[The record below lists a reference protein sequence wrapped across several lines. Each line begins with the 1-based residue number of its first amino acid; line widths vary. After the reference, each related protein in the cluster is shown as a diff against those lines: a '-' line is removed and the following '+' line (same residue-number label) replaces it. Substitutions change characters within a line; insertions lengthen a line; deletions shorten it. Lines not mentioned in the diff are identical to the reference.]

1 MSPPPAGATGGPGEP
16 TVPAWLRG
24 LPRAP
29 EYRPTESEFADP
41 IAFLSRVEREAAAY
55 GICKVIPPYPRP
67 SRRFVFAHLNRSLT
81 SSDAVNP
88 TVSGSSSSTAPAGP
102 ESAAVFTTRH
112 QELGTPRRGR
122 PPPQVLKQVW
132 QSGEQYTLEQFEAK
146 SRAFSKIHLAGL
158 REPTALEVES
168 LFWKASAD
176 RPIYIEYAN
185 DVPGSGFAA
194 PPQSWRRKKRRREG
208 DQVEEGEKGSGWR
221 LSGSPWNLQ
230 AIARAPGSLT
240 RFMPDDV
247 PGVTSPM
254 VYIGMLF
261 SWFAW
266 HVEDHELHS
275 LNFLHTGAPKTWYA
289 VPGDRASELEEVIRV
304 HGYGGNP
311 DRLASLAVLGEKT
324 TLMSPDVL
332 VARGVPCCRLVQYPG
347 EFVVTFP
354 RAYHIGFS
362 HGFNC
367 GEAANFATPQW
378 LKFAKEAAVRRAV
391 MNHLPMLSH
400 QQLLYLLA
408 VSFITRTP
416 SVLSGLRMSRL
427 RDRRKEERELLV
439 KQEFLQDMISENK
452 LLCSFLKKKSIN
464 DVVLWEPDLLP
475 SSTALNSCSSGSK
488 APEKKSEDSC
498 RIESSQCNYK
508 DNSTSDGSVR
518 MIGTQ
523 TKCMSGNS
531 KSSDSASACMEK
543 PDTDIDDEDDLPF
556 DLSID
561 SGSLTCVAC
570 GILGYPFMAILQPS
584 RETLERISLVH
595 RERYKLSSEKE
606 NCCPAGGNF
615 DSYGTLTNASAYVSG
630 CSFVPNRPS
639 CSAEQPCLAT
649 PVEQANI
656 DHQNVKSHKDV
667 CLAENELAG
676 PVQQC
681 SNSPHSCRSENTLHS
696 CSKRGKSDNTIP
708 KDSLGPEV
716 SKQTV
721 RGDIDAQAVES
732 CDGTINWNT
741 SSTFARPRIFCLQH
755 ALEIEELLE
764 GKGGVHALII
774 CHSDYIKLKALAIS
788 IAEEI
793 EFQFDCTDVSLANAS
808 KSDLHLINISIDD
821 EGHEE
826 DGRNWTS
833 QIGLNLKYCA
843 KLRKETSGN
852 QEQSPLSVWGLFSN
866 PSPVSVVPN
875 LKWLCKK
882 ARTPYKVIGI
892 IYSSGATAATA
903 IAEEVKPEVKEE
915 IGTTGYVCEDDS
927 RQHTFQQNG
936 LLQLSGLH
944 DSDGR
949 GNKHLC
955 SESGHDRHCL
965 IDIPIA
971 VAEYPMKHQV
981 CEGPVNVSRCNDSI
995 CSSDSQDSP
1004 PLATSPVDV
1013 YQGCIQSSELSN
1025 STTFSVQQF
1034 LNDKSTSVEGSI
1046 NCLSNNEY
1054 LESQDVTL
1062 RCRDEW
1068 LQVQKDQEEMG
1079 LCNNP
1084 NRTSVDPG
1092 LKEDLVISEEKHGIT
1107 VSATLENEEG
1117 CCAKTSNCSDTV
1129 IKTNES
1135 ATVNQLENRDVG
1147 AVVKQKSSCDEMTCS
1162 ADIEC
1167 SITFGCLGSADVPGS
1182 TQPLLVPHDLM
1193 SDELQIAS
1201 HHCVV
1206 KAIEPK
1212 SNDSAK
1218 HGSPQ
1223 IDNLILEDAQAASTT
1238 AIPGH
1243 DGKSVHTGS
1252 NSFDILLGAL
1262 AEESKGTDPPGKD
1275 EVGKASLTLMT
1286 LASNDHAADS
1296 KAVEVVK
1303 TDTILGATKGG
1314 QQVDQPHDFHLS
1326 DLVSRSI
1333 GHSNRTG
1340 IICYVRRKH
1349 KRKRVSQSNTDSSQ
1363 SFGGFVR
1370 SPCESLRPRT
1380 KPAVVET
1387 MEVSAGKKG
1396 KRTKV
1401 GSFQCDIDLCDM
1413 TFETRAELNAHKRNI
1428 CTDESCGKRFSSHK
1442 YLKRHQCV
1450 HSEIR
1455 PFKCHWD
1462 GCEMTFKWLWAQ
1474 TEHVRVHTGERPYK
1488 CSAPSC
1494 GQTFRYVSDYSRHR
1508 KKFNHY

>member
-1 MSPPPAGATGGPGEP
+1 MSPPPAVVAAAGPGETP
-16 TVPAWLRG
+16 VPAWLRG

-55 GICKVIPPYPRP
+55 GICKVIPPYQRP

-81 SSDAVNP
+81 SSSDAANP
-88 TVSGSSSSTAPAGP
+88 AVSGSSSSTAPSRP

-146 SRAFSKIHLAGL
+146 SRAFSKVHLAGL
-158 REPTALEVES
+158 REPTPLEVES

-194 PPQSWRRKKRRREG
+194 PPQSRRRKKRRREG
-208 DQVEEGEKGSGWR
+208 DQVEEVEKGSGWR

-391 MNHLPMLSH
+391 MNYLPMLSH

-408 VSFITRTP
+408 ASFIIRTP
-416 SVLSGLRMSRL
+416 SVLSGIRTSRL

-439 KQEFLQDMISENK
+439 KQEFLQDMINENK
-452 LLCSFLKKKSIN
+452 LLCSFLKKKSIDN
-464 DVVLWEPDLLP
+464 VVLWEPDLLP
-475 SSTALNSCSSGSK
+475 SSTVLNSSSFGSK
-488 APEKKSEDSC
+488 APEKKSEDGC
-498 RIESSQCNYK
+498 RIESSQCNHK
-508 DNSTSDGSVR
+508 DNSSFDCSVL
-518 MIGTQ
+518 MTGTQ
-523 TKCMSGNS
+523 IKCMSANS
-531 KSSDSASACMEK
+531 KSSDAASASVEK
-543 PDTDIDDEDDLPF
+543 FDADTDDEDDLPF

-584 RETLERISLVH
+584 REAFEGISPVH
-595 RERYKLSSEKE
+595 REKFKLSSEKE
-606 NCCPAGGNF
+606 KSANVLPCCPAGSN
-615 DSYGTLTNASAYVSG
+615 SG
-630 CSFVPNRPS
+630 SSFIPNRPS
-639 CSAEQPCLAT
+639 CSVEQPCLAT
-649 PVEQANI
+649 PAEQANI
-656 DHQNVKSHKDV
+656 DHQNVKSRKDV
-667 CLAENELAG
+667 CLPENELAG
-676 PVQQC
+676 PVQQ
-681 SNSPHSCRSENTLHS
+681 HSDSSYYCRSENTLYS
-696 CSKRGKSDNTIP
+696 CSNWKKSDNTIP

-716 SKQTV
+716 KQTG
-721 RGDIDAQAVES
+721 RCDINVQAVES

-755 ALEIEELLE
+755 ALEIEELFE

-774 CHSDYIKLKALAIS
+774 CHSDYTKLKALAIS

-793 EFQFDCTDVSLANAS
+793 EFQFDCTDVPLANAS

-826 DGRNWTS
+826 DGKDWTS
-833 QIGLNLKYCA
+833 QMGLNLKYCA
-843 KLRKETSGN
+843 KLRKETSGI
-852 QEQSPLSVWGLFSN
+852 QDQSPLSVWGLFSN

-875 LKWLCKK
+875 LKWLCRK
-882 ARTPYKVIGI
+882 ARTPYKVIGVI
-892 IYSSGATAATA
+892 SSSSTTA
-903 IAEEVKPEVKEE
+903 IAGEVKPEVKKET
-915 IGTTGYVCEDDS
+915 GTTGNVCEDDNS
-927 RQHTFQQNG
+927 QHIFQKDD
-936 LLQLSGLH
+936 LLQPSGLH
-944 DSDGR
+944 DSDDR
-949 GNKHLC
+949 DNRPSC
-955 SESGHDRHCL
+955 SKENDHDRHCL

-971 VAEYPMKHQV
+971 VAEYPLKHQV
-981 CEGPVNVSRCNDSI
+981 CEGPVSISMRNDTI
-995 CSSDSQDSP
+995 CSSDSQDSSL
-1004 PLATSPVDV
+1004 LATSPVDV
-1013 YQGCIQSSELSN
+1013 TRYQGCTKSTELSCS
-1025 STTFSVQQF
+1025 STFCVQQF
-1034 LNDKSTSVEGSI
+1034 LNDESTSVEGSM
-1046 NCLSNNEY
+1046 NCISNHEY
-1054 LESQDVTL
+1054 LKSQDVTL
-1062 RCRDEW
+1062 RCRDEC
-1068 LQVQKDQEEMG
+1068 LQVQQDQEEMG

-1084 NRTSVDPG
+1084 NRTSADPC
-1092 LKEDLVISEEKHGIT
+1092 LKEDLAISEEKHGGT
-1107 VSATLENEEG
+1107 VSAALENDEG
-1117 CCAKTSNCSDTV
+1117 CAKTSNCSD
-1129 IKTNES
+1129 KTNES
-1135 ATVNQLENRDVG
+1135 ATVNPLETHDVG
-1147 AVVKQKSSCDEMTCS
+1147 AVPVKQKTSCDGMTCS
-1162 ADIEC
+1162 ADVQCI
-1167 SITFGCLGSADVPGS
+1167 ITFGCLGSSDVPGS
-1182 TQPLLVPHDLM
+1182 TQPLSVPHDLM
-1193 SDELQIAS
+1193 SDELQVDS

-1206 KAIEPK
+1206 KAIEPE

-1223 IDNLILEDAQAASTT
+1223 IDYLISEDAQAASMT
-1238 AIPGH
+1238 ALPVH
-1243 DGKSVHTGS
+1243 DGISLHTGS

-1262 AEESKGTDPPGKD
+1262 AEESKVTDAPGKD

-1286 LASNDHAADS
+1286 LASNDHSADEIAQG
-1296 KAVEVVK
+1296 KIVEVAK
-1303 TDTILGATKGG
+1303 RETIFGATKDN
-1314 QQVDQPHDFHLS
+1314 QQVDCPYDFCLS

-1333 GHSNRTG
+1333 GNSNRTD
-1340 IICYVRRKH
+1340 IICYFRRK
-1349 KRKRVSQSNTDSSQ
+1349 RKKDSQSNTDSSQ
-1363 SFGGFVR
+1363 SLGSFVR

-1387 MEVSAGKKG
+1387 VEVSAGKKG
-1396 KRTKV
+1396 KRAKV

-1413 TFETRAELNAHKRNI
+1413 AFETRAELNAHKRNI

-1455 PFKCHWD
+1455 PFKCPWD